1 MAADATDAAASAI
14 DYSTAAAATADS
26 DYVSA
31 GARIITDVS
40 YIGLCMKMLESK
52 LVVASNTSTE
62 LESKNEHS
70 FGNGNKNYATNQWG
84 TRGTREELIA
94 EQNEKIV
101 SLEEEVKTK

>member
-1 MAADATDAAASAI
+1 
-14 DYSTAAAATADS
+14 
-26 DYVSA
+26 
-31 GARIITDVS
+31 
-40 YIGLCMKMLESK
+40 MKMLESK

-62 LESKNEHS
+62 IESKNEHS